1 MDARHGGSIIDAQIT
16 RAVADAPWPAD
27 LLADVSAVT
36 TADFDIVEA
45 EDEGDGRNI
54 DDSLDLI
61 AIAVRP

>member
-1 MDARHGGSIIDAQIT
+1 
-16 RAVADAPWPAD
+16 
-27 LLADVSAVT
+27 VT